1 MALKEIFIR
10 ETRDTILS
18 KRFLLYL
25 TLLFLPLIMNV
36 WFSWMMYKDP
46 SIIQEMTSFLPD
58 PILIVNPMICMMSY
72 LDMATFSIALI
83 AVLHSSDFI
92 AGEQSRGMLT
102 LLVSK
107 PLHRWE
113 LIVGKYFSFMI
124 VFLPLL
130 TLNILL
136 MAVSIN
142 IIGIGTVEGDLV
154 GGYTF
159 AVLFYGIVFTSI
171 GTLFSVLSKRPSVAS
186 LGTMIFLILWMI
198 FDFMNIYLPQ
208 TTADLLNT
216 FSLSHYINKVLGF
229 ISNGK
234 AGIFVTGGILEDPS
248 IEIFITSL
256 FAILVILTLI
266 PVLLSVII
274 LQKKDIKNR

>member
-1 MALKEIFIR
+1 MR
-10 ETRDTILS
+10 ETRDIILS

-46 SIIQEMTSFLPD
+46 SILLQMTYFLPE
-58 PILIVNPMICMMSY
+58 PIEIVTPMICMMSY
-72 LDMATFSIALI
+72 LDIATFSIALI
-83 AVLHSSDFI
+83 AVLHASDFI

-102 LLVSK
+102 MLVSK

-113 LIVGKYFSFMI
+113 LIVGKYISFMV

-130 TLNILL
+130 TLNIVL
-136 MAVSIN
+136 MTVSIYV
-142 IIGIGTVEGDLV
+142 IGIGAVEGVVLA
-154 GGYTF
+154 GYIF

-171 GTLFSVLSKRPSVAS
+171 ATLFSVLSKRPSVAS

-198 FDFMNIYLPQ
+198 FDFMNVYLPQ

-216 FSLSHYINKVLGF
+216 ISLSHHINIVLGF
-229 ISNGK
+229 ISNGQ
-234 AGIFVTGGILEDPS
+234 AGIFAKGGILEDPG
-248 IEIFITSL
+248 IEIFMTSL
-256 FAILVILTLI
+256 FAILVMLTLI
-266 PVLLSVII
+266 PVLLSII
-274 LQKKDIKNR
+274 IFQKKDIKNR

>member
-1 MALKEIFIR
+1 MR

-25 TLLFLPLIMNV
+25 TLLFLPLIMSV
-36 WFSWMMYKDP
+36 WFSWMMYEDP
-46 SIIQEMTSFLPD
+46 SILEQMSYFLPE
-58 PILIVNPMICMMSY
+58 PISKVTPMICMMSY
-72 LDMATFSIALI
+72 LDMSTFSIALI
-83 AVLHSSDFI
+83 AVLHASDFI

-102 LLVSK
+102 VLVSK

-113 LIVGKYFSFMI
+113 LIVGKYISFM
-124 VFLPLL
+124 VVYLPLL
-130 TLNILL
+130 TLSIIW

-142 IIGIGTVEGDLV
+142 FIGIGTVEGDVLA
-154 GGYTF
+154 GYIF

-171 GTLFSVLSKRPSVAS
+171 ATLFSVLSKRPSVAS

-208 TTADLLNT
+208 TTKNLLNSI
-216 FSLSHYINKVLGF
+216 SLSHHINIALGF
-229 ISNGK
+229 ISNGQ
-234 AGIFVTGGILEDPS
+234 AGIFVTGGILEEPS

-256 FAILVILTLI
+256 FAILVVLTLV
-266 PVLLSVII
+266 PVLLSII
-274 LQKKDIKNR
+274 IFQKKDIKTR